1 MVVLK
6 NFTLKMSRPKDL
18 TVSVMVN
25 VAGRFW

>member
-6 NFTLKMSRPKDL
+6 NFTLKMSRLKDF

-25 VAGRFW
+25 VAGRFL

>member
-6 NFTLKMSRPKDL
+6 NFTLNISRLKDFS
-18 TVSVMVN
+18 VSIMVN